1 MAYEIKIEDKIRNI
15 EILSRDGNYYQIAID
30 NKVYELDIIEVEQ
43 GVYSVLHE
51 NSSFNVELV
60 ENKGSKS
67 YIANTFFSSFEV
79 DIIDAEAKYQ
89 LNRRRDD
96 GDDGNVIV
104 SPMPGKVVK
113 VLFNE
118 GDAVKAG
125 QTVVVVS
132 AMKMDSEYKVK
143 QDRTIKRIL
152 VKEGDTVSGDQPMVI
167 LE

>member
-1 MAYEIKIEDKIRNI
+1 MAYEIKIEDKVRNI
-15 EILSRDGNYYQIAID
+15 EILSRNGNNYQVAID

-43 GVYSVLHE
+43 GVYSVLHD
-51 NSSFNVELV
+51 NRSFNVELV
-60 ENKGSKS
+60 EHRGSKS
-67 YIANTFFSSFEV
+67 YIVNTFFSSFEV

-89 LNRRRDD
+89 LNRRSAEADES
-96 GDDGNVIV
+96 NVIV

-118 GDAVKAG
+118 GDEVKAG

-143 QDRTIKRIL
+143 QDRVIKRIL
-152 VKEGDTVSGDQPMVI
+152 VKEGDTVSSDQPMVI
-167 LE
+167 FE

>member
-67 YIANTFFSSFEV
+67 YIVNTFFSSFEV

-113 VLFNE
+113 VLFKE

>member
-67 YIANTFFSSFEV
+67 YIVNTFFSSFEV

>member
-15 EILSRDGNYYQIAID
+15 EILSRDGNFYQVAID
-30 NKVYELDIIEVEQ
+30 NSVYELDIVEVEQ
-43 GVYSVLHE
+43 GVYSVLHD

-60 ENKGSKS
+60 ENRGSKS
-67 YIANTFFSSFEV
+67 YIVNTFFSSFEV

-89 LNRRRDD
+89 LNRRRDE
-96 GDDGNVIV
+96 GDDSNVIV

-118 GDAVKAG
+118 GDEVKAG

>member
-1 MAYEIKIEDKIRNI
+1 M
-15 EILSRDGNYYQIAID
+15 LSRNGNNYQVAID

-43 GVYSVLHE
+43 GVYSVLHD
-51 NSSFNVELV
+51 NRSFNVELV
-60 ENKGSKS
+60 EHRGSKS
-67 YIANTFFSSFEV
+67 YIVNTFFSSFEV

-89 LNRRRDD
+89 LNRRSAEADES
-96 GDDGNVIV
+96 NVIV

-118 GDAVKAG
+118 GDEVKAG

-143 QDRTIKRIL
+143 QDRVIKRIL
-152 VKEGDTVSGDQPMVI
+152 VKEGDTVSSDQPMVI
-167 LE
+167 FE

>member
-15 EILSRDGNYYQIAID
+15 EILSREGNYYQIAID

-67 YIANTFFSSFEV
+67 YIVNTFFSSFEV

-118 GDAVKAG
+118 GDEVKAG

>member
-1 MAYEIKIEDKIRNI
+1 M
-15 EILSRDGNYYQIAID
+15 
-30 NKVYELDIIEVEQ
+30 
-43 GVYSVLHE
+43 YSVLHD
-51 NSSFNVELV
+51 NSSFNIELV
-60 ENKGSKS
+60 ENRGSKS
-67 YIANTFFSSFEV
+67 YIVNTFFSSFEV

-89 LNRRRDD
+89 LNRRREE
-96 GDDGNVIV
+96 GDDSNVIV

-118 GDAVKAG
+118 GDEVKAG

-143 QDRTIKRIL
+143 QDRIIKRIL
-152 VKEGDTVSGDQPMVI
+152 VKEGDTVSGEQPMVI